1 MISRLRHVA
10 KAAVAAYLV
19 SMVVECLKI
28 ISLSLV
34 VAVAARFTFGV
45 LIPSLATVEWPAAA
59 HRRGRQA
66 ASPQR
71 SIEQMAQDLRR
82 LGPMFHKP
90 PAGTS
95 RIKIEATRYAYDR
108 VLGEAATAV
117 GVEHLLGVLP
127 PGDDRDAERRHV
139 ETRLWLAGVRFEQ
152 AA

>member
-1 MISRLRHVA
+1 VA
-10 KAAVAAYLV
+10 KAAVAAYRV
-19 SMVVECLKI
+19 SVVVECLKI
-28 ISLSLV
+28 ISVSLL
-34 VAVAARFTFGV
+34 VAFAARFIFGV

-71 SIEQMAQDLRR
+71 SIEQIVHDLRR
-82 LGPMFHKP
+82 LGPMFRAP

-95 RIKIEATRYAYDR
+95 RIKIEAARYAYDH

-127 PGDDRDAERRHV
+127 PGDDRNAERRHV
-139 ETRLWLAGVRFEQ
+139 EDRLWLAGLRFEE